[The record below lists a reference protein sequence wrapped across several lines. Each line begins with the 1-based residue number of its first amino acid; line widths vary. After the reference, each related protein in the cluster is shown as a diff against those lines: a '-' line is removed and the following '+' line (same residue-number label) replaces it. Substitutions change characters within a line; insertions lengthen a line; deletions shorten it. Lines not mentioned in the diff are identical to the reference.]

1 MSALA
6 EGNGT
11 NVLAG
16 RYSSFSAARRFVRLS
31 GDSKASEAEEHD
43 SRPVVQELQDLYM
56 LLETGKITEQE
67 FDKQETVLL
76 ERLERTERDGQPR

>member
-1 MSALA
+1 MFLLDDILLSPLRGALFVFQ
-6 EGNGT
+6 EIQK
-11 NVLAG
+11 
-16 RYSSFSAARRFVRLS
+16 AA
-31 GDSKASEAEEHD
+31 EAEEHD

-76 ERLERTERDGQPR
+76 ERLERTERDGQP